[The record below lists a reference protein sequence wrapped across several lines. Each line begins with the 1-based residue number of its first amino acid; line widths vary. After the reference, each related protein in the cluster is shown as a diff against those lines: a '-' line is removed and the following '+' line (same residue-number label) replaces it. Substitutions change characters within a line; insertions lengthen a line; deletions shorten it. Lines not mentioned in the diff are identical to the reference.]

1 MLQVLSE
8 KYGEL
13 FRVLQI
19 SRKINTVY
27 FEYSYS
33 CYYQLMRLILFD
45 NSSLNY
51 SYTMIPSVDGSWGSL
66 QQDGTFGGMIGMILR
81 DEVEV
86 SVADYLMTESRFQVV
101 DYSTGLVVQK

>member
-1 MLQVLSE
+1 
-8 KYGEL
+8 
-13 FRVLQI
+13 
-19 SRKINTVY
+19 
-27 FEYSYS
+27 
-33 CYYQLMRLILFD
+33 MRFIVFD

-66 QQDGTFGGMIGMILR
+66 QPDGTFGGMIGMILR

-86 SVADYLMTESRFQVV
+86 SVADYLMTESRFQVI